1 MALAKSSASIL
12 SAVTTTQ
19 TSSAVDISASYE
31 STVYVSIAQSGG
43 TASSA
48 ATFQVQFSPDGGTT
62 YYNGPT
68 YSAGT
73 AVGTY
78 YWLVAVPDD
87 TTHIKVAYT
96 QPGSNTG
103 TCTAQVGKVTGV

>member
-1 MALAKSSASIL
+1 MALTKSSASIL
-12 SAVTTTQ
+12 SAVTSTQ

-31 STVYVSIAQSGG
+31 STIYAILVQSGG

-48 ATFQVQFSPDGGTT
+48 ATYQVQYSVDGTN

-68 YSAGT
+68 YAAGT
-73 AVGTY
+73 ANGSY
-78 YWLVAVPDD
+78 YWLVDVPDD
-87 TTHIKVAYT
+87 TTHIKIAYT

-103 TCTAQVGKVTGV
+103 TFTAQVGKITGL